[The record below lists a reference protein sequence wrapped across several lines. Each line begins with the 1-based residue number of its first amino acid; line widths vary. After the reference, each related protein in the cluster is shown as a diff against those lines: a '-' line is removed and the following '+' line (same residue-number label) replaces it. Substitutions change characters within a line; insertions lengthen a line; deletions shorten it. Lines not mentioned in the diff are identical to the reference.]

1 MKFTKILAAL
11 LIASC
16 LVGQP
21 VQGQEKTEAAAQ
33 AGDATDA
40 AQKAKEK
47 RQKAAA
53 EKAKKRNEYLMSFV
67 RKSHPEL
74 EQLLLQ
80 LKDSKPR
87 QYRAAMQG
95 LNKDVMKIDAVKE
108 KDPQRYNLLVTQ
120 WSIDSRLKV
129 ATAQLRVSDTQ
140 ENRNAVR
147 ALVVQQVNFQI
158 ERFKIDRENTIK
170 RLATLKKRI
179 AELEAKRAQ
188 NIEIRTRSLIRR
200 STK

>member
-1 MKFTKILAAL
+1 MKFTTILAAL

-16 LVGQP
+16 FVGQS

-53 EKAKKRNEYLMSFV
+53 EKARKRNEYLMSFV
-67 RKSHPEL
+67 RKNHPEL
-74 EQLLLQ
+74 EKLLLQ
-80 LKDSKPR
+80 LKNSKPR

-95 LNKDVMKIDAVKE
+95 LNKDVVKIDAVKE
-108 KDPQRYNLLVTQ
+108 KNPQRYNLLVTQ

-129 ATAQLRVSDTQ
+129 ATAQLRVSDTK

-170 RLATLKKRI
+170 RLASLKKRI
-179 AELEAKRAQ
+179 AELEAKRAE